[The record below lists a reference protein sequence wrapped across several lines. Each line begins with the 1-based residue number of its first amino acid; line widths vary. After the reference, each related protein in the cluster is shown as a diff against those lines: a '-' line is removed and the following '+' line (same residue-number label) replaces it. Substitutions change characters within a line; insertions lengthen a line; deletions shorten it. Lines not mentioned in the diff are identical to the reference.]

1 MLSIK
6 ITTQIAWVLLVNI
19 QQGLTFQKGFILDLK
34 GDYLVSSL
42 DALKSGIKKERS
54 VTESVDNE
62 ARYAQVGGSVP
73 QQEERHAEDH
83 CLGGNGD
90 TRNDIYSFLTEY
102 RASTQKTEDIYIQ
115 CWNRHQNGV
124 QSQPRDFSLFHFVSD
139 MLRPVLGCLI
149 VM

>member
-1 MLSIK
+1 M
-6 ITTQIAWVLLVNI
+6 
-19 QQGLTFQKGFILDLK
+19 GLK

-102 RASTQKTEDIYIQ
+102 RASTQKKEDIYIQ
-115 CWNRHQNGV
+115 CWNRHQLCPK
-124 QSQPRDFSLFHFVSD
+124 SASRFFTFSFRL
-139 MLRPVLGCLI
+139 
-149 VM
+149 

>member
-1 MLSIK
+1 M
-6 ITTQIAWVLLVNI
+6 
-19 QQGLTFQKGFILDLK
+19 DLK

-42 DALKSGIKKERS
+42 DALKSDIKKERS

-102 RASTQKTEDIYIQ
+102 RAFTQRTEDIYNYTFNAGI
-115 CWNRHQNGV
+115 GIKMV
-124 QSQPRDFSLFHFVSD
+124 SKVSLEIFHFFISS
-139 MLRPVLGCLI
+139 LI
-149 VM
+149 C

>member
-6 ITTQIAWVLLVNI
+6 ITTQIAWVLLANI
-19 QQGLTFQKGFILDLK
+19 QQGLPFQRGFILGLK

-42 DALKSGIKKERS
+42 DALKCGIKKERS

-90 TRNDIYSFLTEY
+90 TRNDIYSFLTEHQ
-102 RASTQKTEDIYIQ
+102 AST
-115 CWNRHQNGV
+115 
-124 QSQPRDFSLFHFVSD
+124 
-139 MLRPVLGCLI
+139 
-149 VM
+149 